1 MKKTCKNFKKAIEFF
16 TENEVKAVPSLF
28 LGSNEMTLLE
38 LACMYN
44 TFASLGNYY
53 YPSFY
58 NKILDF
64 NDNEI
69 SLNGNSYKTL
79 LLKKLVT
86 ILNQA
91 LLSPFDKRINK
102 TNKPTMINYIP
113 NVKYSAKSG
122 STNSDS
128 YVIGYNPNYLI
139 AVWTGSDEGNLISMS
154 PTKSIF
160 LDLANKLSK
169 YKEEKW
175 YEPSKNILV
184 KKIDPIT
191 GIESNYGSIY
201 YIAR

>member
-1 MKKTCKNFKKAIEFF
+1 
-16 TENEVKAVPSLF
+16 
-28 LGSNEMTLLE
+28 MTLLE
-38 LACMYN
+38 LASMYN

-69 SLNGNSYKTL
+69 SNKNNESKPL
-79 LLKKLVT
+79 LLKKYVT

-139 AVWTGSDEGNLISMS
+139 AVWSGSDEGKKIESS
-154 PTKSIF
+154 PSKKIF
-160 LDLANKLSK
+160 LDLANKLAK

-175 YEPSKNILV
+175 YEPTQNVIEKRL
-184 KKIDPIT
+184 DPIS
-191 GIESNYGSIY
+191 GNESIYGSIY
-201 YIAR
+201 YISR